1 MPQAPVNVLGNAT
14 GSSERGVQVVRM
26 FIVALACV
34 GGLFVLGLVTAFVL
48 VASPPPQ
55 LSPPTDVFDFTSLR
69 KAPSEI
75 DVPNWRRYP
84 ARDGEQL
91 AYRIYDSTA
100 DRILIFIHGSS
111 YHGAGYHAL
120 ASAIS
125 LGGAAKVVLPNLRG
139 HYQSGRHRG
148 DVEYVGQF
156 EDDLDDLIKFLRTEH
171 HDGPITLGGHS
182 SGGGLAIRFAGG
194 PHAQDVSSYLLLA
207 PIIPRSPAV
216 KGGTAGGW
224 ANLYSAALR
233 APCAQ
238 CDRHSRLQR
247 AFDRRLQQ
255 AGEILGTATETLSY
269 SYRLNVSYHPRN
281 NYQADLRALPEHT
294 LVLIGANDA
303 AVDADALRSLMA
315 ADAPR
320 AEVNNSYRHQPLRNI
335 RPRSAR
341 RGRGVVGRSAGE
353 RRPLISDRRA
363 ASRALRGFCVGGS
376 FRSFAPVQVAAVSCR
391 FRSSPSP

>member
-75 DVPNWRRYP
+75 DVPNLRRYP

-224 ANLYSAALR
+224 ANLYW
-233 APCAQ
+233 
-238 CDRHSRLQR
+238 
-247 AFDRRLQQ
+247 RRLFGLL
-255 AGEILGTATETLSY
+255 ALNAIGMHGFNGLSIVDFNKPAKFWDGTETLSY

-320 AEVNNSYRHQPLRNI
+320 AEVKILTGISHFGIFSDPGALDV
-335 RPRSAR
+335 A
-341 RGRGVVGRSAGE
+341 AGWLGGLPE
-353 RRPLISDRRA
+353 N
-363 ASRALRGFCVGGS
+363 ASR
-376 FRSFAPVQVAAVSCR
+376 
-391 FRSSPSP
+391 